1 MQLAVGGK
9 LLLRQINFITP
20 LLDFFANDV
29 GGFSFSCHV
38 QKCELDNRRAVGF
51 ICYVIV
57 AKRIAMKLNQNTIMT
72 FIKRIGPDP
81 HANGAKSAACRSCP
95 DIWEL
100 ENGDF
105 AVIGID
111 ITDAA
116 VPKLPPTAGC
126 GPDER
131 IVRLPR
137 NLLVNAK
144 RHIPD
149 RL

>member
-1 MQLAVGGK
+1 MNAHIK
-9 LLLRQINFITP
+9 F
-20 LLDFFANDV
+20 
-29 GGFSFSCHV
+29 
-38 QKCELDNRRAVGF
+38 RR
-51 ICYVIV
+51 
-57 AKRIAMKLNQNTIMT
+57 
-72 FIKRIGPDP
+72 RIGPDS
-81 HANGAKSAACRSCP
+81 HANGAQSAACQGCP

-111 ITDAA
+111 MTDAA
-116 VPKLPPTAGC
+116 RPNLPPTAGC

-144 RHIPD
+144 RDIPD
-149 RL
+149 FV